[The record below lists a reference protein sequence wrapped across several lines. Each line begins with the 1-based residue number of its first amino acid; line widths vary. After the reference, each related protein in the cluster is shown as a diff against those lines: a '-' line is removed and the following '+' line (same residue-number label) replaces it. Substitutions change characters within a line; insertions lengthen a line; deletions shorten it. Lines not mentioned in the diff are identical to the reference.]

1 MPDLTPLRTACLWVV
16 GLALV
21 LILTY
26 GVVLVVR
33 PTRTRET
40 TVFLLYWPLLVI
52 THVGIMTIQVL
63 PRTEEEGG

>member
-1 MPDLTPLRTACLWVV
+1 M

-33 PTRTRET
+33 PGAALGTML
-40 TVFLLYWPLLVI
+40 FGLYWPLLVI
-52 THVGIMTIQVL
+52 AHLGITVMQVL
-63 PRTEEEGG
+63 ERHGEETR

>member
-33 PTRTRET
+33 PGAALGTML
-40 TVFLLYWPLLVI
+40 FGLYWPLLVI
-52 THVGIMTIQVL
+52 AHLGITVMQVL
-63 PRTEEEGG
+63 ERHGEETR